1 MATIYKILGQVQASS
16 AAAKQNLNIWPDPNF
31 EYYTGDHT
39 SATGNVS
46 NGPHFIWWQG
56 DARNNS
62 HPAQHYQG
70 SGNGVY
76 SQFDTAGRSS
86 NLRFSN
92 HHEYVNPHW
101 ISRAELAPYLD
112 ASKVYT
118 LSFWHR
124 LDVGNHGGHTLA
136 YSKDN
141 ASNWI
146 TIRDGQSYGSHQSNA
161 DSNYIDANT
170 GVQQGRTTWVQ
181 HYTTFQGTNSYFRM
195 YVRLYTYHYHSEWQY
210 LHLDNIY
217 LTEGALPKSQLPLK
231 APDGAS
237 GNANALYTTPFTTR
251 SEGWEGT
258 AYASA
263 TVRKL
268 TGSWQTAYLVPDTYQ
283 TVVSTISISNISDT
297 AATYRIA
304 VQKYGETLSHK
315 HLLAF
320 DQPINPNSNETL
332 TLGLTLGAGDRIMVQ
347 SDTDKVQFQVYGSE
361 ITP

>member
-1 MATIYKILGQVQASS
+1 MATIYKILGQVQATS
-16 AAAKQNLNIWPDPNF
+16 AAAKQNLNLWPDPNF
-31 EYYTGDHT
+31 EYYAGDHT
-39 SATGNVS
+39 SATGNAS

-62 HPAQHYQG
+62 HPTQHYQG

-92 HHEYVNPHW
+92 HHEYVEPHW
-101 ISRAELAPYLD
+101 ISRAEQAPFLD

-124 LDVGNHGGHTLA
+124 LEVHNHGGHTVA
-136 YSKDN
+136 YSTDN
-141 ASNWI
+141 ASNWN
-146 TIRDGQSYGSHQSNA
+146 TVRSGQSYGSHRSNA
-161 DSNYIDANT
+161 NSNYIDANT
-170 GVQQGRTTWVQ
+170 GSQQNYGTWVQ
-181 HYTTFQGTNSYFRM
+181 HYTTFQGTNNYFRM
-195 YVRLYTYHYHSEWQY
+195 YVRLYSYHSHNEWQY

-237 GNANALYTTPFTTR
+237 GNPNALYTPPFTTR
-251 SEGWEGT
+251 SEGWET
-258 AYASA
+258 TPYASA

-268 TGSWQTAYLVPDTYQ
+268 TGSWQSAYLVPDTYQ
-283 TVVSTISISNISDT
+283 AVVSTVAISNIGDT
-297 AATYRIA
+297 PSTYRIA
-304 VQKYGETLSHK
+304 IQKYGETLSHK

-320 DQPINPNSNETL
+320 DQPISANSNETL
-332 TLGLTLGAGDRIMVQ
+332 TVGLTLGAGDKIMVQ